1 MGSLMQKTMNQS
13 FYMLEEVLSLEVTAR
28 VMAQAINNSQK
39 NSITKVVMN
48 CSYFIDQVITNA
60 TIANQIC
67 LNYNFSDVE

>member
-39 NSITKVVMN
+39 N
-48 CSYFIDQVITNA
+48 
-60 TIANQIC
+60 
-67 LNYNFSDVE
+67 